1 MPFSER
7 IFETPIGYTNPA
19 GMEDGS
25 TDTTQGVNIRNNF
38 RWLTETAQQEHRN
51 HHHRIALRDDIR
63 RTRFL
68 AHTQGLIDDE
78 HYEALRLLNISPPW
92 MAAAPTVVLGQTQD
106 DQMDAGAGDAMVD
119 PVDHLTEEE
128 RKHVEDLRKIETAT
142 DTLLGNGNKAPRIRI
157 PEGAV
162 LCDYEMLKQPDGI
175 RCHFAAHPMLVAWLR
190 RLAIEC
196 QKDRHTDRTVR
207 DLRDREYPIK
217 ILDGKGRRV
226 WEINQS
232 AIVPRTQRPNLRLDN
247 RSKITQLG
255 WLRLTA
261 EGNERTI
268 KFTGLD
274 DPAYWYTPTLVKDL
288 QTGDLH
294 QETRLQYFMN
304 RAFAQL
310 ASAFIEVPNVVSSR
324 IRIGTRKDG

>member
-1 MPFSER
+1 MPLSEA
-7 IFETPIGYTNPA
+7 IFASHIGYTRPA
-19 GMEDGS
+19 GMGGARDAS
-25 TDTTQGVNIRNNF
+25 LGVTIRANF
-38 RWLTETAQQEHRN
+38 WTLTEHEQEEHRQ
-51 HHHRIALRDDIR
+51 HHHRIALRDDLR
-63 RTRFL
+63 RTRVL
-68 AHTQGLIDDE
+68 AHTQGLIDDTE
-78 HYEALRLLNISPPW
+78 YEGLRLLNISPSW
-92 MAAAPTVVLGQTQD
+92 MAAAPTVVLGQTQR
-106 DQMDAGAGDAMVD
+106 DQMDAGAGEATVD

-142 DTLLGNGNKAPRIRI
+142 DTVIGNGKKAPRIRI

-162 LCDYEMLKQPDGI
+162 LCDYEMLKQVDGI

-196 QKDRHTDRTVR
+196 QRDGHADRTVR
-207 DLRDREYPIK
+207 DLRDREYPIE

-232 AIVPRTQRPNLRLDN
+232 AVVTRAQRPNLRLDN

-274 DPAYWYTPTLVKDL
+274 DPAYWYTPTPVKDL
-288 QTGDLH
+288 QTGDIH
-294 QETRLQYFMN
+294 EETRLQYFMN

-324 IRIGTRKDG
+324 IRIGTRKGS